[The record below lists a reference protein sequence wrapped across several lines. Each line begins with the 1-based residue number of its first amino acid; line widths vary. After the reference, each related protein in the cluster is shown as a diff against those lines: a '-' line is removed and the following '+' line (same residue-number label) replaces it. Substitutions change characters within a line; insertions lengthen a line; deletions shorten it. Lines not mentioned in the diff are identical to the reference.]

1 MTIAAGRKAAS
12 RMSNRKAKSGRITRR
27 EFLAGWGMSIVT
39 ITAGKAVEN
48 IGAAFFSHDRF

>member
-1 MTIAAGRKAAS
+1 
-12 RMSNRKAKSGRITRR
+12 MSNRKTKSGRTTRR
-27 EFLAGWGMSIVT
+27 EFLAGSGMSIVT